1 MLQLHGIF
9 TSDMKKQ
16 VSTKQLLQ
24 ALLHTFIET
33 NDLGNIYN
41 GDGTHLMTLD
51 EATKFVDG
59 LDPATGDD
67 YRWPMK
73 EEASPEQVAFE
84 SSLDN
89 MMEEFRNV
97 FPPSIS
103 EAERG
108 AGQGTWFDL
117 MHSIWNKHVQVELMK
132 KYSNL

>member
-1 MLQLHGIF
+1 
-9 TSDMKKQ
+9 MKKQ
-16 VSTKQLLQ
+16 VSTKRLLEALLQ
-24 ALLHTFIET
+24 TYMDT
-33 NDLGNIYN
+33 NDLKNIYN
-41 GDGTHLMTLD
+41 GDGSELMTVD
-51 EATKFVDG
+51 EAVKFVDG
-59 LDPATGDD
+59 L
-67 YRWPMK
+67 K

-132 KYSNL
+132 RYSNL

>member
-1 MLQLHGIF
+1 
-9 TSDMKKQ
+9 MKKQ
-16 VSTKQLLQ
+16 VSTKKLLE

-41 GDGTHLMTLD
+41 GDGTHLITLD
-51 EATKFVDG
+51 EATKFIDG
-59 LDPATGDD
+59 L
-67 YRWPMK
+67 K
-73 EEASPEQVAFE
+73 EEATPEQVAFE

-97 FPPSIS
+97 FPRSIV

-132 KYSNL
+132 RYSNL

>member
-1 MLQLHGIF
+1 MF
-9 TSDMKKQ
+9 SSDMKKQ
-16 VSTKQLLQ
+16 VSTKKLLE

-51 EATKFVDG
+51 EATKFIDG
-59 LDPATGDD
+59 L
-67 YRWPMK
+67 K

-97 FPPSIS
+97 FPPSIG

-108 AGQGTWFDL
+108 GSWFDL
-117 MHSIWNKHVQVELMK
+117 MHSIWNNHVQVELMK
-132 KYSNL
+132 RYSNL

>member
-9 TSDMKKQ
+9 PSDMKKQ

-24 ALLHTFIET
+24 ALLRTYMDT
-33 NDLGNIYN
+33 NDLKNIYK
-41 GDGTHLMTLD
+41 GDGSELITVD
-51 EATKFVDG
+51 EAVKFVDG
-59 LDPATGDD
+59 L
-67 YRWPMK
+67 K

-84 SSLDN
+84 SQLDT

-97 FPPSIS
+97 FPPSMNEIV
-103 EAERG
+103 RG

-132 KYSNL
+132 RYSNL

>member
-1 MLQLHGIF
+1 MF
-9 TSDMKKQ
+9 PSDMKKQ
-16 VSTKQLLQ
+16 VSTKKLLE

-51 EATKFVDG
+51 EATKFIDG
-59 LDPATGDD
+59 LT
-67 YRWPMK
+67 

-97 FPPSIS
+97 FPPSIG

-108 AGQGTWFDL
+108 GSWFDL
-117 MHSIWNKHVQVELMK
+117 MHSIWNNHVQAELTK
-132 KYSNL
+132 RYSNL

>member
-1 MLQLHGIF
+1 MLQPHGIF
-9 TSDMKKQ
+9 PLDMKKQ

-24 ALLHTFIET
+24 ALLRTYMDT
-33 NDLGNIYN
+33 NDLKNIYK
-41 GDGTHLMTLD
+41 GDGSELITVD
-51 EATKFVDG
+51 EAVKFVDG
-59 LDPATGDD
+59 L
-67 YRWPMK
+67 K

-84 SSLDN
+84 SQLDT

-97 FPPSIS
+97 FPPSIG

-132 KYSNL
+132 RYSNL